1 MKREENM
8 IRLGQF
14 KSGNAWLI
22 WVYLVYFR
30 LRKKQLYIRP
40 NLIFSFFKQL
50 NEKKKLFLLSKFSF
64 RYRSLETEVLM
75 YSGRGLMGS
84 QKIGSLGQWNQ
95 TDPD

>member
-50 NEKKKLFLLSKFSF
+50 NEKKKIVLIIKVLFQIPFS
-64 RYRSLETEVLM
+64 
-75 YSGRGLMGS
+75 
-84 QKIGSLGQWNQ
+84 
-95 TDPD
+95 